1 MDDCG
6 LVMGDSAPVEEV
18 GRIGDQIAEL
28 AAHLDAA
35 SARLLDLIREFDTRG
50 GWNNGFRSCAEWL
63 SFRIGLDIGAA
74 RERVRVARA
83 LGGLP
88 GLAAALA
95 RGELSYAKVR
105 ALTRVATPETESRL
119 LAVGRAGTAMQVE
132 QIVRGWRRIDR
143 QAERDDAARQH
154 AARTL
159 DVHQEDDGTVVVRGR
174 LSAEAGAMLMRALE
188 AARET
193 LYQQRRTA
201 YDPATARDETPSFV
215 QQQADALVLVAESAL
230 AHGMNPGAPAERYQ
244 VVVHVDAAVLAN
256 ADAPGQAVVDDGMR
270 VPAETAQRL
279 ACDASRVVMRHD
291 ADGAIVEIGAKTRA
305 VPPAIRRALQ
315 HRDRACRFPGCHVR
329 AAQAHHI
336 QHWAAGGPTTLS
348 NLLLLCRR
356 HHRAVHEEGWGVT
369 RDDHGRL
376 SFTQP
381 NGRPFPEVVPITA
394 LPDDPTALI
403 KEWSAQQDIGPHSLQ
418 ATDGTRLN
426 LGYALDVLHPLS
438 NPLDPPREPGAPSPP
453 GPGGAREAPS
463 SNDARSDDKDN

>member
-1 MDDCG
+1 
-6 LVMGDSAPVEEV
+6 
-18 GRIGDQIAEL
+18 
-28 AAHLDAA
+28 
-35 SARLLDLIREFDTRG
+35 
-50 GWNNGFRSCAEWL
+50 
-63 SFRIGLDIGAA
+63 
-74 RERVRVARA
+74 
-83 LGGLP
+83 
-88 GLAAALA
+88 
-95 RGELSYAKVR
+95 
-105 ALTRVATPETESRL
+105 
-119 LAVGRAGTAMQVE
+119 
-132 QIVRGWRRIDR
+132 
-143 QAERDDAARQH
+143 
-154 AARTL
+154 
-159 DVHQEDDGTVVVRGR
+159 
-174 LSAEAGAMLMRALE
+174 MLMRALE

-279 ACDASRVVMRHD
+279 ACDASRVVMQHD
-291 ADGAIVEIGAKTRA
+291 ADGTVVEIGAKSRA
-305 VPPAIRRALQ
+305 VPPVLRRALQ

-336 QHWAAGGPTTLS
+336 QHWAAGGPTKLS

-369 RDDHGRL
+369 RDDHGRPA
-376 SFTQP
+376 FTQP
-381 NGRPFPEVVPITA
+381 NGRPFPDVVPITE
-394 LPDDPTALI
+394 LPDDPAALI
-403 KEWSAQQDIGPHSLQ
+403 EKWSAQRGLHIGPNSLR

-438 NPLDPPREPGAPSPP
+438 NPLAVPPEPD
-453 GPGGAREAPS
+453 EPS
-463 SNDARSDDKDN
+463 SPEAAPTDGEALSGDPRDS